1 MIRVPEVR
9 VINSDGEQ
17 LGVMPTDKA
26 REIAD
31 EQGLD
36 LVEVSPTAAPP
47 VCRITDYGK
56 FKYEKAKRNRQSKK
70 KQHTIQVKEIKLR
83 PKTEEHD
90 YQFKKRHAEEF
101 LEKGHK
107 LKVTL
112 MFRGREMDHKELG
125 ARMLKR
131 LENDLEV
138 LGFVERPA
146 KFEGR
151 FMVMYMSPHS
161 SRTKPP
167 SKKKPEKKA
176 KTSAAGGETDAKAKT
191 SAAGGET
198 DAKADVETD
207 SKPTEKEGQDA
218 ETKD

>member
-1 MIRVPEVR
+1 MA
-9 VINSDGEQ
+9 
-17 LGVMPTDKA
+17 TDQA
-26 REIAD
+26 LTLAAEN
-31 EQGLD
+31 GYD
-36 LVEVSPTAAPP
+36 LVEVSPTARPP
-47 VCRITDYGK
+47 VCRIMDYGK
-56 FKYEKAKRNRQSKK
+56 FKYEENKKQRESRK
-70 KQHTIQVKEIKLR
+70 KQHSQVKEVKFR

-107 LKVTL
+107 LKITL

-125 ARMLKR
+125 FRMLNR
-131 LENDLEV
+131 LEKDLEV

-161 SRTKPP
+161 SRTKPSAKKP
-167 SKKKPEKKA
+167 AKKPET
-176 KTSAAGGETDAKAKT
+176 KTSAAGVEA
-191 SAAGGET
+191 

-207 SKPTEKEGQDA
+207 SKPTEKEGPDA

>member
-1 MIRVPEVR
+1 MIRVTEIR
-9 VINSDGEQ
+9 VIDADGEQ
-17 LGVMPTDKA
+17 LGVMATDQA
-26 REIAD
+26 LTLAAEN
-31 EQGLD
+31 GLD
-36 LVEVSPTAAPP
+36 LVEVSPTARPP
-47 VCRITDYGK
+47 VCRIMDYGK
-56 FKYEKAKRNRQSKK
+56 FKYEQNKKQRESKK
-70 KQHTIQVKEIKLR
+70 KQHSQVKEVKFR

-112 MFRGREMDHKELG
+112 MFRGREKDHKELG

-131 LENDLEV
+131 LEGDLDEF
-138 LGFVERPA
+138 GFVEQPA

-161 SRTKPP
+161 SRTKPTAKKP
-167 SKKKPEKKA
+167 GKKPEKKA
-176 KTSAAGGETDAKAKT
+176 ETTAIAAESETDA
-191 SAAGGET
+191 ET
-198 DAKADVETD
+198 NVDAVADA
-207 SKPTEKEGQDA
+207 KPTEKEGQDA